1 MESKTKQE
9 FPELEDLMF
18 RNKPAIARYKRNK
31 YFKKVKPFKKYKYCG
46 KNKSKVS

>member
-1 MESKTKQE
+1 MESKAKEE

-18 RNKPAIARYKRNK
+18 KNKPAITRHKRNK
-31 YFKKVKPFKKYKYCG
+31 YFKKVKPLKKYKYSE